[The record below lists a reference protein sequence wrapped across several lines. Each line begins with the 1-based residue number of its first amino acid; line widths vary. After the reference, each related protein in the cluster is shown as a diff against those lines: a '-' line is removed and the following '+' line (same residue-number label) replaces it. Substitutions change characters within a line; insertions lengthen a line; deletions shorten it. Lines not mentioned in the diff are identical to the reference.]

1 MKKKLLAVLVAG
13 MLMLGMAG
21 AASAT
26 TIFSDNFESDS
37 IGLSKSY
44 LNNWSVSN
52 GNVDLIG
59 AGSSWS
65 FFPLSTHGKYV
76 DMDGSMSDAGL
87 MISLS
92 TFNLSAGDYV
102 LSFDLAG
109 NQRLEQTDSV
119 TVKVNEGISSS
130 EYSLAAFAPFY
141 TYTQSFSLLSPT
153 YVTLSFEGT
162 GGDNVGMLLD
172 NVLLTKVE
180 TAPVPEPG
188 TIALLG
194 LGMVGLAFY
203 SKRHKNS
210 KA

>member
-1 MKKKLLAVLVAG
+1 MRKKLLAVLIAG
-13 MLMLGMAG
+13 LLVICMAG
-21 AASAT
+21 IASAT
-26 TIFSDNFESDS
+26 IIFSDNFESDS
-37 IGLSKSY
+37 IGLNKSS

-59 AGSSWS
+59 AGSAWN

-76 DMDGSMSDAGL
+76 DMDGSIGNAGL

-92 TFNLSAGDYV
+92 TLNLSAGDYL

-109 NQRLEQTDSV
+109 NQRAYQQDSV
-119 TVKVNEGISSS
+119 IVNVNTGISNGT
-130 EYSLAAFAPFY
+130 YSRSALDPFQ
-141 TYTQSFSLLSPT
+141 TFTQSFSLSSLTS
-153 YVTLSFEGT
+153 VTLSFEGT

-172 NVLLTKVE
+172 NVLLTKID

-188 TIALLG
+188 TMILLG
-194 LGMVGLAFY
+194 LGMAGLAVY
-203 SKRHKNS
+203 GKRRQN